1 MRRLLILALGL
12 LACAAQ
18 PGWAASKDAPAAK
31 PPTAKTAPAQP
42 PAAPPAADLVPDSEH
57 GQAIDQAV
65 QYKHCVALARVKPE
79 EGWEES
85 LAWASLAGGDPARHC
100 GAIAL
105 IGLKQYEEAATRLE
119 GLARDSHGAARLR
132 AGMLA
137 QAGQAWLLAKNTER
151 AYAAQTAALGLVPGA
166 PDLLIDRA
174 ETLGDAKNY
183 KEALA
188 DLDQALTADPK
199 RADGLTFRAT
209 AKRFLDDSKGAEAD
223 VAAALAIDPKYQDA
237 WLESGMLKR
246 LANDP
251 NGARAAW
258 MKVLEI
264 APNSPA
270 GDAARR
276 NIELLDVRD
285 R

>member
-1 MRRLLILALGL
+1 MRRLLILAIGL
-12 LACAAQ
+12 LACAA
-18 PGWAASKDAPAAK
+18 PPSWAASKDAAK
-31 PPTAKTAPAQP
+31 PS
-42 PAAPPAADLVPDSEH
+42 APPAAAAPPETGH
-57 GQAIDQAV
+57 GEAIDHAV
-65 QYKHCVALARVKPE
+65 QYKHCVALARAKPE

-119 GLARDSHGAARLR
+119 VLARDSHGAARLR

-151 AYAAQTAALGLVPGA
+151 AYAAQTAALGLAPGA

-183 KEALA
+183 KEAIA
-188 DLDQALTADPK
+188 DLDQALSADPT

-209 AKRFLDDSKGAEAD
+209 AKRFLDDRKGAEAD
-223 VAAALAIDPKYQDA
+223 INAALALDPHYQDA

-246 LANDP
+246 LNDD
-251 NGARAAW
+251 NKGARADW
-258 MKVLEI
+258 MKVLDI

>member
-1 MRRLLILALGL
+1 MTVTPVCSKGQVMRRLLILAIGL
-12 LACAAQ
+12 MACAA
-18 PGWAASKDAPAAK
+18 PPSWAASKDEPAAK
-31 PPTAKTAPAQP
+31 PSAPSAV
-42 PAAPPAADLVPDSEH
+42 AAPPAVAAPNSEH

-119 GLARDSHGAARLR
+119 ELARDSHGAARLR

-166 PDLLIDRA
+166 PDLLI
-174 ETLGDAKNY
+174 
-183 KEALA
+183 
-188 DLDQALTADPK
+188 
-199 RADGLTFRAT
+199 
-209 AKRFLDDSKGAEAD
+209 
-223 VAAALAIDPKYQDA
+223 
-237 WLESGMLKR
+237 
-246 LANDP
+246 
-251 NGARAAW
+251 
-258 MKVLEI
+258 
-264 APNSPA
+264 
-270 GDAARR
+270 
-276 NIELLDVRD
+276 
-285 R
+285 